1 MSAERSELKVR
12 LHGVAYGTTFLDVRA
27 DILKAI
33 DLIEEAERVI
43 APFANLG
50 ITSGPDEEPCTI
62 PYRIT
67 RGSIRKARE
76 FLA

>member
-1 MSAERSELKVR
+1 MSAERSDLKAR

-33 DLIEEAERVI
+33 DLIEEAERI
-43 APFANLG
+43 IEPFANLG

-67 RGSIRKARE
+67 RGSIRKARG